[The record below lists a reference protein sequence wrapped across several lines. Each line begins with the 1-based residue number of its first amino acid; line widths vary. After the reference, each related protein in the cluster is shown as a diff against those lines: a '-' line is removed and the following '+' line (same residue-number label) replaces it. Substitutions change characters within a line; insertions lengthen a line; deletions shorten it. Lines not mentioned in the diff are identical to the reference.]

1 MSSNL
6 QYKYFYKTVKNLLKN
21 YQRDDILFRT
31 NSSLGHPNKEIESIT
46 TIDRKQQ
53 GAENLL
59 LK

>member
-31 NSSLGHPNKEIESIT
+31 NSSLGHPNKEIEILNNF
-46 TIDRKQQ
+46 D
-53 GAENLL
+53 
-59 LK
+59 